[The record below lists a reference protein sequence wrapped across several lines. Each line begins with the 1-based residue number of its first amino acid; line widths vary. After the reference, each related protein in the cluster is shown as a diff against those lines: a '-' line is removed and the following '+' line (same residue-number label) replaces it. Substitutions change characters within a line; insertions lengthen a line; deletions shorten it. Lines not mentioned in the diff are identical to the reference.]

1 MQKTT
6 DFKHK
11 TVDIKLK
18 LWYNVIEI
26 KREEKTKMKKQ
37 FEITYENGEKI
48 IIVTDNKGIANIA
61 MYDLLIVDI
70 KEV

>member
-11 TVDIKLK
+11 IVDIKLK

-26 KREEKTKMKKQ
+26 KREENKKMKQ
-37 FEITYENGEKI
+37 YEIIYINGDKFTI
-48 IIVTDNKGIANIA
+48 TTDSKGIANIA
-61 MYDLLIVDI
+61 MYDNLIKDI
-70 KEV
+70 KEI

>member
-11 TVDIKLK
+11 IVDIKLK

-26 KREEKTKMKKQ
+26 KREENKKMKQ
-37 FEITYENGEKI
+37 YEITYINGDKFTI
-48 IIVTDNKGIANIA
+48 TTDSKGIANIA
-61 MYDLLIVDI
+61 MYDNLIKDI
-70 KEV
+70 KEI